1 MEVCDMK
8 KYFMAFAASV
18 IVIFCAT
25 TLFAVI
31 GPIPIDL
38 SSDLPD
44 GYVYCTVTV
53 TLLPDNCHYDGVD
66 YDGVEI
72 VVDANQD
79 ILIPG
84 ENFGIQKF
92 GFNYNEDIGG
102 DIGELETFVKDD
114 PTKWKVQY
122 SKNMSEFGVYLSE
135 ESGTGSTRQ
144 DPLVLDVCN
153 CNRDLEEGWFVVKN
167 SLGYVFA
174 VHIADFTVDGVPGVT
189 GAFFSTVKITLVELA
204 TFETATNP
212 KEVKIHWTTAS
223 EIDNAGFN
231 LYRSESEH
239 GEYIRI
245 NDTLIPAEGSP
256 IQGASYEFVD
266 KDVRNRRIYYYKL
279 EDIDIYGSSTFHG
292 PASATPRVLSR
303 KGE

>member
-1 MEVCDMK
+1 MK

-44 GYVYCTVTV
+44 GNVYCTVTV
-53 TLLPDNCHYDGVD
+53 TLLPDSCPGPSGPYD

-84 ENFGIQKF
+84 PNFGIQKF

-102 DIGELETFVKDD
+102 DIGELETFVEDD
-114 PTKWKVQY
+114 ADTKWKVQY
-122 SKNMSEFGVYLSE
+122 SKNMSQFGVYLSE
-135 ESGTGSTRQ
+135 EQGTGSTRK

-174 VHIADFTVDGVPGVT
+174 VQINNFTVDGVPEVT

-279 EDIDIYGSSTFHG
+279 EDIEIYGSSTFHG
-292 PASATPRVLSR
+292 PASAMPRVLSG